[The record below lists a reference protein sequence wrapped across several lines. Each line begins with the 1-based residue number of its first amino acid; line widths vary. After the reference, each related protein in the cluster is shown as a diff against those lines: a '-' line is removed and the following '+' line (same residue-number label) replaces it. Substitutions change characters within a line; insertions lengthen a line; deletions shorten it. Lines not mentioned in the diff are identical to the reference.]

1 MEINLH
7 AAWVGILLGFVAGAV
22 IGIFFHSEEWLG
34 GYGSWRRRMLRL
46 AHISFFG
53 LAFINLAFFFSVSF
67 LGIKGATVL
76 PSRLFVVGAATMP
89 AVCYLSA
96 FKKSFRHLFFI
107 PVLSLTVGAGVFIF
121 GALLQ

>member
-1 MEINLH
+1 VEINLH

-22 IGIFFHSEEWLG
+22 TGIFFHGEAWLG

-53 LAFINLAFFFSVSF
+53 IAFINLAFFFSVSF
-67 LGIKGATVL
+67 LGMKGATVL

-89 AVCYLSA
+89 AICYLSA

-107 PVLSLTVGAGVFIF
+107 PVLSLIAGAGVFIF
-121 GALLQ
+121 GALLR

>member
-7 AAWVGILLGFVAGAV
+7 AAWVGILLGIVAGAV
-22 IGIFFHSEEWLG
+22 IGIFFHGEQWLG

-67 LGIKGATVL
+67 LGIKGPTVL

-107 PVLSLTVGAGVFIF
+107 PVLSLTAGAVVFIF
-121 GALLQ
+121 GALLR